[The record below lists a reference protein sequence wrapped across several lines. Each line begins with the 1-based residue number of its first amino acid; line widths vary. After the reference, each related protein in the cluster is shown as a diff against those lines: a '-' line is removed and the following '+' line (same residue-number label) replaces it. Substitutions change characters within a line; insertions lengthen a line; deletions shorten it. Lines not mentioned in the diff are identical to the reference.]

1 MSRLD
6 RLQLI
11 CLIFLLGCTHA
22 ALALPASTTNDNF
35 TSCTNHNVT
44 SSTFQTPLGEFKF
57 QEEPY
62 GRGTVGILIS
72 CTATY
77 IFCVWTAVH
86 PDINPRSTWG
96 CRLWYKFVL
105 MVLAVLVPEGLL
117 VCAFGQWREAKKLD
131 QAWRENAPPGF
142 GDELGMDGAFFVVM
156 GGFLVKTSEKPEGR
170 PKSDLYTAILTPT
183 GFLYYLKR
191 GNIVPASF
199 DKSAIIDKGKASNI
213 AKLLACTQ
221 ALWLIVQ
228 SLARFIS
235 KIPITLLEI
244 HVLIQV
250 VCTSFI
256 YWWWWY
262 KPLDVEEPV
271 EITLVPVEGVDP
283 SPNLQQEDDF
293 QVAIVENLTY
303 RTDAI
308 FVTKKPA
315 SGSIAIKSKAFF
327 DLISYIYSEPVE
339 LNSNPPQSQPS
350 ANGKLGMIVECGL
363 VIVVGG
369 LHLGAL
375 GFHFPTALESYLW
388 IGSSVGMILFPFVIV
403 AIAAFTRYERDLS
416 KVLWEVHLGKVRH
429 RDLVFMVFNKIHN
442 ICTGH
447 AKENVKKVMDQKRR
461 QVISRVYYF
470 LFLIGHYILIYICL
484 LSLLLYA
491 LCTLYVVVESYISL
505 RDPPA
510 GTFRTPRWG
519 DYWPH
524 L

>member
-6 RLQLI
+6 RPQLI
-11 CLIFLLGCTHA
+11 CLTALLGYTHA
-22 ALALPASTTNDNF
+22 ALALPASTTNNNVTSF
-35 TSCTNHNVT
+35 TNDNVT
-44 SSTFQTPLGEFKF
+44 SSTFQTSLGVFRF
-57 QEEPY
+57 QAEPP

-117 VCAFGQWREAKKLD
+117 VCAFGQWREAKKLE
-131 QAWRENAPPGF
+131 QAWRQNAPPGLE
-142 GDELGMDGAFFVVM
+142 DELGMDGAFFVVM
-156 GGFLVKTSEKPEGR
+156 GGFLVQTFEKPEGR
-170 PKSDLYTAILTPT
+170 PKRDLHTAILTPT
-183 GFLYYLKR
+183 GFLYYLKK

-199 DKSAIIDKGKASNI
+199 DKSAITDKGKASNI

-228 SLARFIS
+228 STARFIS
-235 KIPITLLEI
+235 KMPITLLEI

-262 KPLDVEEPV
+262 KPLDIEEPV

-283 SPNLQQEDDF
+283 SPNLQREDDF
-293 QVAIVENLTY
+293 QVAMAESLTY

-315 SGSIAIKSKAFF
+315 SDSIAIKSKAFF
-327 DLISYIYSEPVE
+327 DLISYIYSEPAE
-339 LNSNPPQSQPS
+339 LNSNRQSQPS
-350 ANGKLGMIVECGL
+350 AHGALGMIVEGGL

-369 LHLGAL
+369 LHLVAL
-375 GFHFPTALESYLW
+375 KVHFPTTLESYIW
-388 IGSSVGMILFPFVIV
+388 IGSSIGMIFFPFVIV
-403 AIAAFTRYERDLS
+403 AIATFTRYERDLS
-416 KVLWEVHLGKVRH
+416 KILWDVHFGRLRH
-429 RDLVFMVFNKIHN
+429 RDLVPVVLKRIHN
-442 ICTGH
+442 ICANH
-447 AKENVKKVMDQKRR
+447 AEQNVNNVKIQKRL
-461 QVISRVYYF
+461 QEISQVYYF
-470 LFLIGHYILIYICL
+470 LFLIGHYILIYTCL

-491 LCTLYVVVESYISL
+491 LSTLYVVVESYISL